1 MRATKI
7 KIDNLYGIHH
17 LELDGKPV
25 EITGKKGTGKTS
37 VIDSI
42 KYILSNKSDRPYIV
56 KDGANEGEIYISTDT
71 GIEIKRKKR
80 PETSDYLSVKDNGE
94 NISGAQSFLNDIFTP
109 LQLNPVEFASWS
121 DKEQNRAI
129 LSLIDF
135 KWDMD
140 WIREQFGEIPSGID
154 YSQHIL
160 SVLEDIQSK
169 NGNYWKRR
177 EEINREEY
185 YKRQTIQDMALKFP
199 QNYDVNKWADY
210 DLRAKS
216 AELQKAQEI
225 NSLISRAK
233 SFYEAYDNKVRGITA
248 EKDIAINAEESAI
261 NAERVSL
268 NKTIERLKGEIKA
281 AETAL
286 NGLNRK
292 LSDKKALIEAEC
304 REKIAKL
311 DNDIKV
317 SEQYKDK
324 QPIDTA
330 PIRAELDEAIQMKEY
345 VSEYRSMLEMQERR
359 KELIAQSESLT
370 EKINK
375 ARELPGM
382 VLESARIPIEGL
394 TVKDGKPLIFGRPV
408 ANLSSGE
415 KIDLCVDITIAQKG
429 TLDLILIDGAE
440 ALDDASRSELYS
452 RCMEKGIQIIA
463 TRTTNSDELLITE
476 LED

>member
-1 MRATKI
+1 M
-7 KIDNLYGIHH
+7 
-17 LELDGKPV
+17 
-25 EITGKKGTGKTS
+25 S
-37 VIDSI
+37 
-42 KYILSNKSDRPYIV
+42 
-56 KDGANEGEIYISTDT
+56 
-71 GIEIKRKKR
+71 
-80 PETSDYLSVKDNGE
+80 
-94 NISGAQSFLNDIFTP
+94 
-109 LQLNPVEFASWS
+109 
-121 DKEQNRAI
+121 
-129 LSLIDF
+129 
-135 KWDMD
+135 
-140 WIREQFGEIPSGID
+140 
-154 YSQHIL
+154 
-160 SVLEDIQSK
+160 
-169 NGNYWKRR
+169 
-177 EEINREEY
+177 
-185 YKRQTIQDMALKFP
+185 LKFP

-286 NGLNRK
+286 NGLDRK

-394 TVKDGKPLIFGRPV
+394 TVKDGSRLSSEDLWQIFQAEKKLIF
-408 ANLSSGE
+408 A
-415 KIDLCVDITIAQKG
+415 
-429 TLDLILIDGAE
+429 LI
-440 ALDDASRSELYS
+440 
-452 RCMEKGIQIIA
+452 
-463 TRTTNSDELLITE
+463 
-476 LED
+476 